1 MYDHWES
8 KTNCSFFNL
17 HVSTKIA
24 CQTTADS
31 SWRTTAYPAK
41 WLLRN
46 EHRNS
51 ILKTNGYR
59 DLGYRASHWSC
70 CMGNLLQLITSTP
83 RCRWW
88 RVISME
94 FLCSFLLFHTW
105 IIERLD
111 RELLSRGLIS
121 NRRLAGPCFRMALT
135 GSIIV
140 EICDET
146 MAKMWRKPVEM

>member
-1 MYDHWES
+1 
-8 KTNCSFFNL
+8 
-17 HVSTKIA
+17 
-24 CQTTADS
+24 
-31 SWRTTAYPAK
+31 
-41 WLLRN
+41 
-46 EHRNS
+46 
-51 ILKTNGYR
+51 
-59 DLGYRASHWSC
+59 
-70 CMGNLLQLITSTP
+70 
-83 RCRWW
+83 
-88 RVISME
+88 ME

>member
-1 MYDHWES
+1 MWTPTTRHTQSPLCMSTCKRHKLSFQVKLIRQMCSNDHWES

-17 HVSTKIA
+17 QVSTKIA

-59 DLGYRASHWSC
+59 DLGYRLSHWSC

-83 RCRWW
+83 RSRWW

-94 FLCSFLLFHTW
+94 FLCSFLLF
-105 IIERLD
+105 
-111 RELLSRGLIS
+111 
-121 NRRLAGPCFRMALT
+121 NVRMY
-135 GSIIV
+135 I
-140 EICDET
+140 
-146 MAKMWRKPVEM
+146 